1 MTRSTNGST
10 VRLTSTIKRQ
20 LCDGEM
26 TIEGIKEQHMRVTL
40 ENIPEAGEMETIII
54 DSFLEDSTTRTRTS
68 EVNTSFKAARGESST

>member
-1 MTRSTNGST
+1 
-10 VRLTSTIKRQ
+10 
-20 LCDGEM
+20 
-26 TIEGIKEQHMRVTL
+26 MRVTL